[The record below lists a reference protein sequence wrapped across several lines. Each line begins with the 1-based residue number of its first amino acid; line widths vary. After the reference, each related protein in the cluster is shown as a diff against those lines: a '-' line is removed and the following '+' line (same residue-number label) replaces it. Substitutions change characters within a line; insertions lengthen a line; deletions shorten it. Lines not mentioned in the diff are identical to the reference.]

1 MAMQARTEQLLKFG
15 ATPSNDAQLRGGV
28 LKWAGLPAQGSKVG
42 AYITIEPVH
51 LCIIDPSG
59 FLV

>member
-15 ATPSNDAQLRGGV
+15 ATPSNAISDDGSNFLIWDHDAQLSGGV

-42 AYITIEPVH
+42 A
-51 LCIIDPSG
+51 
-59 FLV
+59 